1 MSIRMIDYYVKG
13 LPFDAR
19 QEIFNALEKVNVL
32 AVEKMLEK
40 EIGYPKFRSVGYSD
54 EDIASHL
61 RKKSLHFE
69 HVNQLMVKNGRP
81 PLFAD
86 PSDTYESSLRYVE
99 IMRRYRQRE
108 SDSAFPSLTDFG
120 KRCEWV
126 DVLIEKMGC
135 TWDDYIPKNYPDHI

>member
-1 MSIRMIDYYVKG
+1 MSIRMIDYYVKS

-19 QEIFNALEKVNVL
+19 QEIFSALEKVNVL

-40 EIGYPKFRSVGYSD
+40 EAGYPGYRSIGYSD

-69 HVNQLMVKNGRP
+69 RVNELMIKNGRP

-86 PSDTYESSLRYVE
+86 PSDTYACSIRYVE
-99 IMRRYRQRE
+99 IMRRYRESE
-108 SDSAFPSLTDFG
+108 SDSPYPSLTDFG
-120 KRCEWV
+120 KRREMV
-126 DVLIEKMGC
+126 DVLVEKMGC
-135 TWDDYIPKNYPDHI
+135 SWSDYVPQYYTESK